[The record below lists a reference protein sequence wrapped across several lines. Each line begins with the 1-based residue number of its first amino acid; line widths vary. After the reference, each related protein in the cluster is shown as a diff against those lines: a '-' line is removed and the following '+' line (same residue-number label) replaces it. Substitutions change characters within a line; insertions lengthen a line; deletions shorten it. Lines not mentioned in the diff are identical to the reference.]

1 MMRVGQTP
9 ATASARRQVAVLTIL
24 ALALLAVPAAYAAFE
39 ITAWK
44 VAKVPPLQL
53 VDLEGNKRS
62 LAAYNGRV
70 VVINFWATWCE
81 PCRAEM
87 PSMEKLAKRL
97 GPGKIVFLAVNYQEH
112 PDRIRRFLERT
123 PVTFPVLLDSDGAA
137 TKAWTRRIFPTSV
150 VVGTD
155 GMPRHIITGEYDWD
169 GSDAARLLEPLL
181 KSSGR

>member
-1 MMRVGQTP
+1 MSSGIARVAG
-9 ATASARRQVAVLTIL
+9 SSWRRF
-24 ALALLAVPAAYAAFE
+24 ALPVVIAIALLALPAAHAAFE
-39 ITAWK
+39 ISAWK
-44 VAKVPPLQL
+44 AAKIPTLHL
-53 VDLEGNKRS
+53 VDLDGGKRS
-62 LAAYNGRV
+62 LAEYKGRV

-97 GPGKIVFLAVNYQEH
+97 GPGKIVVLAVNYQEH

-150 VVGTD
+150 VVGAD
-155 GMPRHIITGEYDWD
+155 GRPRFIVTGEYDWD
-169 GSDAARLLEPLL
+169 GPDAAILLEPLL
-181 KSSGR
+181 KSAGR

>member
-1 MMRVGQTP
+1 MSIGQTS
-9 ATASARRQVAVLTIL
+9 ATGSTRRQLALLTIL
-24 ALALLAVPAAYAAFE
+24 APALFAVPAAYAAFE
-39 ITAWK
+39 ITPWK
-44 VAKVPPLQL
+44 AAKVPPLQL
-53 VDLEGNKRS
+53 ADIEGNKRS

-87 PSMEKLAKRL
+87 PSMERLAKRL

-123 PVTFPVLLDSDGAA
+123 PVTFPVLLDSDGSA

-150 VVGTD
+150 VVGAD
-155 GMPRHIITGEYDWD
+155 GRPRHIITGEYDWD
-169 GSDAARLLEPLL
+169 GPDAARMLEPLL

>member
-1 MMRVGQTP
+1 MSIGQAPEAGST
-9 ATASARRQVAVLTIL
+9 RRQLALLTIL
-24 ALALLAVPAAYAAFE
+24 AMLLLALPAAYAAFE
-39 ITAWK
+39 ITPWRA
-44 VAKVPPLQL
+44 AKVPPLQL
-53 VDLEGNKRS
+53 VDLDGTKRS

-150 VVGTD
+150 VVGAD
-155 GMPRHIITGEYDWD
+155 GRPRHIITGEYDWD
-169 GSDAARLLEPLL
+169 GPDAARLLEPLL
-181 KSSGR
+181 ESSGR

>member
-1 MMRVGQTP
+1 MSIGQAPEAGST
-9 ATASARRQVAVLTIL
+9 RRQLALLTIL
-24 ALALLAVPAAYAAFE
+24 AMLLLALPAAYAAFE
-39 ITAWK
+39 ITPWRA
-44 VAKVPPLQL
+44 AKVPPLQL
-53 VDLEGNKRS
+53 VDLDGTKRS

-123 PVTFPVLLDSDGAA
+123 PVTFPVLLDSDGSA

-150 VVGTD
+150 VVGAD
-155 GMPRHIITGEYDWD
+155 GRPRHIITGEYDWD
-169 GSDAARLLEPLL
+169 GPDAARLLDPLL